1 MTSEASNII
10 RVKLQ
15 KEPKYGLGF
24 LIRQRSKSPH
34 VIVSDLVSG
43 GMAAKSGLVQIGD
56 IVLKVND
63 TDLVNISYAES
74 VDVLKALPIYAV
86 VVLILRGPE
95 GYTSHLETRFQND
108 GTPRTV
114 RITKPMIAQDSFIDK
129 IKKTFTGSTSPK
141 PCHSKQT
148 QANCRCEP
156 DNFENSNESNTN
168 KYRVLTKNDISNQHK
183 SSNHNSAEAH
193 SRLNG
198 NHANITHNETE
209 RDSEKLTGTS
219 LKVSTCNHNNNNNHA
234 IHVDQVSSQS
244 NDAED
249 KSTGKHTKQ
258 LNGDIIMLN
267 EETLKDETI
276 KNYLID
282 IPNKKVAIKAPN
294 GGTIDS
300 NMDSTETRLG
310 TDHQSERL
318 YSRNGDCKSPT
329 SSSLQN
335 GTPKNGTKQSEQ
347 NGDATISGS
356 GEQMANGADNVKKSL
371 GLHRLTR
378 RRASSPGRKFV
389 RLRNV
394 GEERPVC
401 MDTLYTKAKEVGT
414 DYNSYINCFQAQLN

>member
-34 VIVSDLVSG
+34 VIVSDLVTG

-114 RITKPMIAQDSFIDK
+114 RITKPMISQDSFIDK

-148 QANCRCEP
+148 QANCRCAP

-183 SSNHNSAEAH
+183 SSNHSEHNNSAEAH
-193 SRLNG
+193 SHFNR
-198 NHANITHNETE
+198 NHANITHYDTE
-209 RDSEKLTGTS
+209 IDSEKLTGTS

-234 IHVDQVSSQS
+234 IHVDQVSSKS

-249 KSTGKHTKQ
+249 KSTGKCTKQ
-258 LNGDIIMLN
+258 LNGDIIRPN

-276 KNYLID
+276 KNHLID
-282 IPNKKVAIKAPN
+282 ISNKKMAINATN
-294 GGTIDS
+294 IGAIDLKM
-300 NMDSTETRLG
+300 NSTETRLG

-318 YSRNGDCKSPT
+318 CSRNGDCKSPT

-335 GTPKNGTKQSEQ
+335 GRLKNGTKQSEQ

-356 GEQMANGADNVKKSL
+356 GEQMANSADNVKKSL
-371 GLHRLTR
+371 GLQRLTR

-401 MDTLYTKAKEVGT
+401 MDTLYTKAKEVSANY
-414 DYNSYINCFQAQLN
+414 DSYIN